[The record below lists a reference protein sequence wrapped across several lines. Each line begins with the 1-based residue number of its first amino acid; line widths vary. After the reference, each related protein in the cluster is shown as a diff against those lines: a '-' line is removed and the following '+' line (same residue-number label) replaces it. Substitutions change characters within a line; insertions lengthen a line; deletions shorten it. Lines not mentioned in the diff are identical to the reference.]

1 MNSEFEGLFKVI
13 FNSTPN
19 LVGLLDLKGN
29 LIEIN
34 NTALRFIDID
44 RNSVIGMPLWETPW
58 WSASADIKNRI
69 RQDVLSAASGMNIE
83 YEIELPSLDGTSFT
97 ILFSLT
103 PIRDSNGNVEFILP
117 VGRPIND
124 VVAVRNRYRAVV
136 EGTNVGTWE
145 WNVQTNEAIFDERW
159 ADIIGYSISEI
170 GRGNIRTWI
179 DRTHP
184 DDKAEAHR
192 QLQSCFD
199 GTSSHFEIE
208 HRMRHKDGH
217 WIWIQNRGKVYT
229 WSDDGKPLLMYGT
242 HEDITEKNRLKDEL
256 AISER
261 AFRGNF
267 KNAAIGMAILDAQGR
282 WLEVNNRVC
291 EIVGYTSEE
300 LKQLTFQDITHPD
313 DLEADLQLLA
323 ELIEGKRPHYQ
334 MEKRYI
340 RKDGDIVSIILA
352 ASVVRD
358 QNGGIL
364 YFISQIIDITELK
377 KAQQEL
383 KTALASNSELLEFS
397 MDQNQRLSNFAY
409 IVSHNIKSQT
419 AGIKML
425 LTSYMDDHPELS
437 DIDDLKM
444 LHKSIYHLGS
454 TLNDLSEVVNDN
466 VLTRNELVSVNLR
479 AEIDKIIQS
488 FDKIANA
495 AQVQLINDVD
505 EMTRVLVLPAYLASI
520 ITNMVTN
527 SIKYRASRT
536 DSYLRISSKLDN
548 RMVVVSFE
556 DNGIGIDLDKHG
568 KSLFEKYMTVDSRP
582 DSQGIGLFITKNQ
595 VEAMG
600 GTIHLES
607 VPNEGTVFYVCLL
620 EG

>member
-1 MNSEFEGLFKVI
+1 MNSENEGLFRII

-19 LVGLLDLKGN
+19 FVGLLDLKGN

-34 NTALRFIDID
+34 TTALSFINID

-58 WSASADIKNRI
+58 WPDSEDIKNRI
-69 RQDVLSAASGMNIE
+69 KRDVMSAASGINIE
-83 YEIELPSLDGTSFT
+83 YEIDLPSLDGTFLT

-124 VVAVRNRYRAVV
+124 VVAVRNRYKAVV

-145 WNVQTNEAIFDERW
+145 WNVQTNMAIFDERW
-159 ADIIGYSISEI
+159 AGIIGYSLSEI
-170 GRGNIRTWI
+170 ERGNIRSWI

-192 QLQSCFD
+192 KLQSCFD
-199 GTSSHFEIE
+199 GTSSHFDMK
-208 HRMRHKDGH
+208 HRLRHKDGH
-217 WIWIQNRGKVYT
+217 WVWIQNRGKVFT
-229 WSDDGKPLLMYGT
+229 WSDAGKPLLMYGT

-267 KNAAIGMAILDAQGR
+267 ENAAIGMAILDAQGR

-300 LKQLTFQDITHPD
+300 LKRLTFQDITHPD
-313 DLEADLQLLA
+313 DLEADLQLLT
-323 ELIEGKRPHYQ
+323 ELIDGMRSHYQ

-340 RKDGDIVSIILA
+340 RKDGEIVSIILA

-358 QNGGIL
+358 QFGGIL
-364 YFISQIIDITELK
+364 YFISQIIDINDLK
-377 KAQQEL
+377 KAQIEL
-383 KTALASNSELLEFS
+383 KMALASNSELLEFS

-419 AGIKML
+419 AGISML
-425 LTSYMDDHPELS
+425 IASFLNDHPELS

-444 LHKSIYHLGS
+444 LGISINHLGS
-454 TLNDLSEVVNDN
+454 TVSDLSKVVKDN

-479 AEIDKIIQS
+479 AEVDKVFQS
-488 FDKIANA
+488 FDKIAKA
-495 AQVQLINDVD
+495 AQVQLINDVT
-505 EMTRVLVLPAYLASI
+505 EMTRVLVLPPYLVSV

-527 SIKYRASRT
+527 SIKYRTSHI
-536 DSYLRISSKLDN
+536 DSYLKISSKLDD

-556 DNGIGIDLDKHG
+556 DNGIGIDMHKHG
-568 KSLFEKYMTVDSRP
+568 ESVFEKYMTVDPRP

-607 VPNEGTVFYVCLL
+607 VPNEGTVFYVSLL